1 MKLRSLVIL
10 SSLMLPMP
18 FMMAEQGS
26 AARGVNVGTL
36 RCEVNPTV
44 GLIVG
49 SSTGMNC
56 RFDAA
61 GNHRRHIYQG
71 NISKLGLDIGIT
83 SKSYVSWLVFAPGK
97 IEPSALAGSYG
108 GASAQATVGVGLG
121 ANVLVGGSNKSIALQ
136 PVSVQ
141 GQTGL
146 NVAAGIA
153 GLRLRF
159 VK

>member
-1 MKLRSLVIL
+1 
-10 SSLMLPMP
+10 
-18 FMMAEQGS
+18 MAGQS
-26 AARGVNVGTL
+26 NAAKGANVGTL
-36 RCEVNPTV
+36 SCEVNPSV

-49 SSTGMNC
+49 SSTGMSC
-56 RFDAA
+56 RFNAA
-61 GNHRRHIYQG
+61 GTHLRHMYQG
-71 NISKLGLDIGIT
+71 TISKLGLDIGIT
-83 SKSYVSWLVFAPGK
+83 SKSYVSWLVFSTGK
-97 IEPSALAGSYG
+97 ADPSALAGSYAG
-108 GASAQATVGVGLG
+108 VSAQATVGAGLG
-121 ANVLVGGSNKSIALQ
+121 ANVLVGGSNKSITLQ

>member
-1 MKLRSLVIL
+1 MKLRSLIIL
-10 SSLMLPMP
+10 SSFIAALP
-18 FMMAEQGS
+18 FVSAERGL

-36 RCEVNPTV
+36 SCAVNPSV

-49 SSTGMNC
+49 SSTSMNC

-61 GNHRRHIYQG
+61 GTHRRHSYAG

-97 IEPSALAGSYG
+97 IEPSALQGTYG
-108 GASAQATVGVGLG
+108 GVSAQATVGVGLG
-121 ANVLVGGSNKSIALQ
+121 ANALVGGSHKSITLQ
-136 PVSVQ
+136 PISVQ

-153 GLRLRF
+153 GLKLRF